1 LTGPFFTVPND
12 VKKTELLIKK
22 LLDIGIYLS
31 STISDEPWVKVQV
44 ALVGKAI
51 VKVTISARLPHLEE
65 SELSDLFV
73 PGYDKLANKTNLLIG
88 SGLEGFLARTISEQL
103 ENPIETKLIND
114 PKTHI
119 TFSFTLKK
127 SPEDASKRV
136 HKKQN
141 TKSCKE

>member
-1 LTGPFFTVPND
+1 MTGPFFTVPND

-31 STISDEPWVKVQV
+31 STISDKPWVKIQV
-44 ALVGKAI
+44 ALEGKTA
-51 VKVTISARLPHLEE
+51 VKVTINARLPKLKE

-73 PGYDKLANKTNLLIG
+73 PGYGNLANKTNLHTG

-103 ENPIETKLIND
+103 ENPIETKFIND
-114 PKTHI
+114 PKAHI

-127 SPEDASKRV
+127 NPEEASKRV
-136 HKKQN
+136 L
-141 TKSCKE
+141 